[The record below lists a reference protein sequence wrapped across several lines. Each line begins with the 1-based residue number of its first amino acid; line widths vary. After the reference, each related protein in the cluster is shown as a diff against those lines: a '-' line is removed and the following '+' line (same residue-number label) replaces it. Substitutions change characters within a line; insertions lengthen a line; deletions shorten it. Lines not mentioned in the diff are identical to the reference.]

1 MTKPRLH
8 LDADTSKKA
17 VQKALL
23 ERGFDVTRT
32 PNEWM
37 PLEAS
42 DEQQFL
48 GAIAQGRIIF
58 TYNIRDF
65 LFLAKRFPSH
75 AGLILSAQRS
85 LKLGEVIGA
94 LDRVLSETKAE
105 EWIGQVRWLNDW
117 RK

>member
-8 LDADTSKKA
+8 LDADTSKKTL
-17 VQKALL
+17 QRALL
-23 ERGFDVTRT
+23 ERGHDVTRT

-58 TYNIRDF
+58 THNIRDF
-65 LFLAKRFPSH
+65 LLLAKRYPSH
-75 AGLILSAQRS
+75 TGLILSAQHS
-85 LKLGEVIGA
+85 LRLGEVIGA
-94 LDRVLSETKAE
+94 LDRMMSETEAE

>member
-1 MTKPRLH
+1 MIKPRLH

-37 PLEAS
+37 PLEAN